1 MTSVTTIAPNEHN
14 EEDDIK
20 FCEGLGGYQ
29 KATERLDL
37 PIGEDRSI
45 LLFLCNK
52 CSEKIQG
59 HKSS

>member
-14 EEDDIK
+14 EEDGIK

-52 CSEKIQG
+52 CS
-59 HKSS
+59 